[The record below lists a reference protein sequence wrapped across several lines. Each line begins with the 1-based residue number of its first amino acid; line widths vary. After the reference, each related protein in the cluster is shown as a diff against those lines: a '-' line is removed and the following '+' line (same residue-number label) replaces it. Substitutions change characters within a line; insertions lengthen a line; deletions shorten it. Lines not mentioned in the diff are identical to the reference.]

1 MRRLAQILLMV
12 VVSIVVAVGCSEH
25 DSEIQSSAVAP
36 DLTATTANSVT
47 VIEGELGTGAMYALF
62 CPAEWNGD
70 LVLYAHGYV
79 FTFASVQL
87 PNIDDLRDAWL
98 DMGYG
103 VAYSSYSENGFA
115 VKEGRNNTKQLRGL
129 FAANFGMPANTYVT
143 GHSMGGLIS
152 LLLVERNPNLFAG
165 ALPLCG
171 VVGSGQMAVDYVMG
185 VRVLFDYFYPDV
197 LPGDAQF
204 VPPELDPA
212 TAVNLALAAIL
223 ADPMPAFELAGV
235 DPINIQYANVN
246 ELIDA
251 ILTNIFFHVGGWADF
266 FDRTHQHE
274 FFDNMDV
281 VYTGSS
287 DDVALNAGVDRFEAT
302 PDALQYFKQWYEP
315 RGNLKIPV
323 VTLHTSRDQLV
334 QVFQQDRYAET
345 VAAAGKS
352 HLLVQHVIDRYGHC
366 AFTLEEQ
373 LAVFAEMVEL
383 ANNPP
388 QVTRGN

>member
-1 MRRLAQILLMV
+1 MRRLTHHLFLV
-12 VVSIVVAVGCSEH
+12 VVCIISAAGCSEH
-25 DSEIQSSAVAP
+25 DAELQDGVLVPDVSA
-36 DLTATTANSVT
+36 TAANSVT
-47 VIEGELGTGAMYALF
+47 VVEGELGTGAMYALY
-62 CPAEWNGD
+62 CPADWNGD
-70 LVLYAHGYV
+70 LVLYAHGYA
-79 FTFASVQL
+79 FPFGPVQL
-87 PNIDDLRDAWL
+87 PNIDELRDAWL

-129 FAANFGMPANTYVT
+129 YAANFGMPANTYLV

-152 LLLVERNPNLFAG
+152 LMLAERNPNLFAG

-197 LPGDAQF
+197 LPGNAQY
-204 VPPELDPA
+204 VPPGLDPF
-212 TAVNLALAAIL
+212 TALDLALAAIL
-223 ADPMPAFELAGV
+223 ADPLPAFELASV
-235 DPINIQYANVN
+235 DPVNIQYANVN

-251 ILTNIFFHVGGWADF
+251 ILTNILFQVGGWEDF

-274 FFDNMDV
+274 FFDNKDV
-281 VYTGSS
+281 VYSGSS
-287 DDVALNAGVDRFEAT
+287 DDAALNAGVERFEST
-302 PDALQYFKQWYEP
+302 PDAQAYFKQWYEP
-315 RGNLKIPV
+315 QGNLKIPV

-352 HLLVQHVIDRYGHC
+352 HMLVQHVIDRYGHC
-366 AFTLEEQ
+366 SFTLEEQ
-373 LAVFAEMVEL
+373 LAVFAEMVDL
-383 ANNPP
+383 AANPP